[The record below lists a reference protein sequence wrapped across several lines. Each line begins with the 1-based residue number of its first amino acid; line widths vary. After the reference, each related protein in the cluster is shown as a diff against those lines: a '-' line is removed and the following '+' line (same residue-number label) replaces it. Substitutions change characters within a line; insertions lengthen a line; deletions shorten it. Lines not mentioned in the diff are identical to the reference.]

1 MLKQIKYGLMIGLF
15 GLGLLPLH
23 GQLRTPEFKVHDRG
37 NLWETMKDDGTIGAI
52 SPTNRY
58 EFYPSMDWP
67 GGPHIL
73 TDKDD
78 QRSYMVGAG
87 MWIGWKNSS
96 GSVVFSENGPLSP
109 VNEGQFEPIVEIEN
123 FIESTDYDPALPEET
138 IIAEW
143 TTKENIHVKRTS
155 KVWSL
160 PEFNNFII
168 IDYEVTNNTG
178 SKINDVY
185 IGFPYLIRPSYQDMI
200 VHNGWGDELSREDES
215 VNYDSTRALL
225 YAYDNY
231 MADYTQY
238 MWDWGNY
245 WNEAMEIRTPGYAG
259 FALLGADPAS
269 DGKEQPAN
277 VFWGSL
283 IGNSLKYT
291 LTGMSGP
298 QDLYAILNGSDKS
311 LQADPETH
319 ITPIMLMSCG
329 PYTIDPLSSVQIT
342 LVEAVDGLP
351 LEDVIDIEDNTEAIS
366 AAQAKLSQGLG
377 MLQTVVDNAKEL
389 YNDGCRLTAV
399 PPPSPEIEIIP
410 LPSSQRM
417 SITWEPYDASY
428 TDPITEINDFKEY
441 SVYRSDRSFIGP
453 YKKIKRYIRPSRDS
467 DVDRYFN
474 TETGRWQYEDTDIK
488 LGVSYYYAV
497 TATDNDGNESWFTN
511 RNEEAV
517 LAASFPD
524 STTLNVK
531 VFPNPFREQSGFPA
545 RADANSIVWTSLPVK
560 CTIRIYTVAGE
571 LVRKLEHDNPNSGE
585 EIWDQLTNARQ
596 RTAAGVY
603 FWTVDSDVGTAK
615 GSLILIK

>member
-1 MLKQIKYGLMIGLF
+1 MLKQVKYGFIVGMF
-15 GLGLLPLH
+15 VLGLLPLRA
-23 GQLRTPEFKVHDRG
+23 QLRTPAFKVHDRG

-52 SPTNRY
+52 NPTNRY

-67 GGPHIL
+67 GGPHTL

-96 GSVVFSENGPLSP
+96 GTVVFSENGPLSY
-109 VNEGQFEPIVEIEN
+109 VNEGQFEPMREIEN
-123 FIESTDYDPALPEET
+123 FLESADYDPALPEET

-143 TTKENIHVKRTS
+143 TTKENIRVKRTS
-155 KVWSL
+155 KAWSL
-160 PEFNNFII
+160 PDINNFII
-168 IDYEVTNNTG
+168 IDYEITNQTG
-178 SKINDVY
+178 ATITDAY
-185 IGFPYLIRPSYQDMI
+185 IGFPYLIRPSYQDMM
-200 VHNGWGDELSREDES
+200 VHNGWGDELTREDES
-215 VNYDSTRALL
+215 VAYDTSRALL

-231 MADYTQY
+231 MADQPGY

-245 WNEAMEIRTPGYAG
+245 WDEAMEIRTPGYAG
-259 FALLGADPAS
+259 FALLGADSAS
-269 DGKEQPAN
+269 DGSEQPAN

-283 IGNSLKYT
+283 IGKSLEYT
-291 LTGMSGP
+291 LTGMSGTE
-298 QDLYAILNGSDKS
+298 DLYKILNGSDKS
-311 LQADPETH
+311 RQAEPGDH

-329 PYTIDPLSSVQIT
+329 PYSIESGNSVRIT

-351 LEDVIDIEDNTEAIS
+351 LEDVIDIENTLEAIS
-366 AAQAKLSQGLG
+366 AAQANLPQGLG
-377 MLQTVVDNAKEL
+377 MLQSVVDNAREL
-389 YNDGCRLTAV
+389 YNNNCQLDAV
-399 PPPSPEIEIIP
+399 PPPSPDIEILP
-410 LPSSQRM
+410 LPSSQRIA
-417 SITWEPYDASY
+417 ITWEPYDADY
-428 TDPITEINDFKEY
+428 VDPITGVNDFKEY

-453 YKKIKRYIRPSRDS
+453 YTEIKRYIRPSRLA

-474 TETGRWQYEDTDIK
+474 PETGRWQYEDTDIQ

-497 TATDNDGNESWFTN
+497 TATDEDGNESWFTN
-511 RNEEAV
+511 RNEQAV

-524 STTLNVK
+524 STALNVK

-545 RADANSIVWTSLPVK
+545 RADANSIVWTNLPVK
-560 CTIRIYTVAGE
+560 CTIRIYTIAGE
-571 LVRKLEHDNPNSGE
+571 LIRKLEHYNPNSGE
-585 EIWDQLTNARQ
+585 EIWDQLTDARQ